1 MNNQR
6 QPNLQPL
13 AALQV
18 IAEVIDGQI
27 KTLEDQCI
35 ALQQAHDQPGSM
47 DDRTIEHVLRVF
59 AETKQLMPVYD
70 LQLEYWREKCS
81 PSADQHQEID
91 RLAIQIKTTHSQID
105 LNDEF
110 TTKINA

>member
-27 KTLEDQCI
+27 KTLEDQ
-35 ALQQAHDQPGSM
+35 
-47 DDRTIEHVLRVF
+47 
-59 AETKQLMPVYD
+59 
-70 LQLEYWREKCS
+70 
-81 PSADQHQEID
+81 
-91 RLAIQIKTTHSQID
+91 
-105 LNDEF
+105 
-110 TTKINA
+110 